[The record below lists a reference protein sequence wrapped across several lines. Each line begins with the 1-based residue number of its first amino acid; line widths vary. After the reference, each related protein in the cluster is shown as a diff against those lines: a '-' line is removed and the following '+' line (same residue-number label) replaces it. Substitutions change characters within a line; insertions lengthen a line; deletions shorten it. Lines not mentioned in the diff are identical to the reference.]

1 MVPELEAYELNPP
14 NPVRHASTPKQKA
27 NNNAPK
33 RSIAAL
39 VLSEQ
44 PAVKKSTM
52 IFPRLAWHQGIN
64 MAIAAPVAAP
74 ESSKSPVIALPNN
87 SRPTMLAQ
95 VITVMKVSKM
105 PARTAE
111 ILASKTMV
119 RINSLF
125 LWVKLTQ
132 IKISVSH

>member
-1 MVPELEAYELNPP
+1 
-14 NPVRHASTPKQKA
+14 
-27 NNNAPK
+27 
-33 RSIAAL
+33 
-39 VLSEQ
+39 
-44 PAVKKSTM
+44 
-52 IFPRLAWHQGIN
+52 

-95 VITVMKVSKM
+95 VITVIKVSKI

-119 RINSLF
+119 RINFLF

-132 IKISVSH
+132 IKIHVSS